1 MSTRQ
6 AGTALLLVL
15 WATILLAALIVGV
28 AASSRSQSQAA
39 VYGSARARAELAAE
53 AGLAHAVAGL
63 RAPDLAHQ
71 WVPDGRPYAF
81 TFDGAKV
88 TVRVVD
94 VNGLVDLN
102 AAPPRLLQALF
113 AAVGVNDADA
123 SRLAD
128 TIVEWRTAAPLATN
142 PPGGAVPD
150 AAQGA
155 RDQASADANQT
166 RGPFRSIDQ
175 LARVPGV
182 DMALYQRIAPAV
194 TVLSGRNFPDVSF
207 AGPRVLAAVRGLT
220 PQQAKVLVDGRRAR
234 PPARGVSN
242 GQAFGA
248 VANGPLVAGYGGVVQ
263 RVFSVAEMPD
273 GTRSGLDATLRMALT
288 GGIARPYKVL
298 AWRALAPGF

>member
-1 MSTRQ
+1 MNARQ
-6 AGTALLLVL
+6 RGTALLLVL
-15 WATILLAALIVGV
+15 WATILLAALIAGV

-39 VYGSARARAELAAE
+39 LYGSERVRAELAAE

-71 WVPDGRPYAF
+71 WVPDGRPYHF
-81 TFDGAKV
+81 EFDGAQV

-113 AAVGVNDADA
+113 TAVGVNDTDA

-128 TIVEWRTAAPLATN
+128 TIVQWRSATPLPTNAPAAGGAAP
-142 PPGGAVPD
+142 
-150 AAQGA
+150 GA
-155 RDQASADANQT
+155 RGQASAALNQA
-166 RGPFRSIDQ
+166 RGPFRAIDQ

-182 DMALYQRIAPAV
+182 DLALYDRVAPSV
-194 TVLSGRNFPDVSF
+194 TVFSGRNFPDVSF
-207 AGPRVLAAVRGLT
+207 AGSAVLAALRGVT
-220 PQQAKVLVDGRRAR
+220 PQQAKSLVDSRRR
-234 PPARGVSN
+234 QPAQRGVTN

-273 GTRSGLDATLRMALT
+273 GTRVGLDATLRMALT
-288 GGIARPYKVL
+288 GTMARPYKVL
-298 AWRALAPGF
+298 AWRMLAPGF

>member
-1 MSTRQ
+1 MNARQ
-6 AGTALLLVL
+6 HGAALLLVL
-15 WATILLAALIVGV
+15 WATILLTALIAGV

-39 VYGSARARAELAAE
+39 LFGSERVRAELAAE

-71 WVPDGRPYAF
+71 WVPDGRPYTFAF
-81 TFDGAKV
+81 GGAKV

-113 AAVGVNDADA
+113 AAEGVADVDAGH
-123 SRLAD
+123 LAD
-128 TIVEWRTAAPLATN
+128 TIVEWRSATPVATNAAAAP
-142 PPGGAVPD
+142 GAV
-150 AAQGA
+150 Q
-155 RDQASADANQT
+155 DQARAALNQA

-182 DMALYQRIAPAV
+182 DMALYDRVAPAV
-194 TVLSGRNFPDVSF
+194 TVFSGRNFPDVSF
-207 AGPRVLAAVRGLT
+207 AGSAVLAAVRGVT
-220 PQQAKVLVDGRRAR
+220 PQQAKVLVDGRRR
-234 PPARGVSN
+234 QPPQRGVSN

-248 VANGPLVAGYGGVVQ
+248 VADGPLVAGYGGVVQ
-263 RVFSVAEMPD
+263 RVFSEAEMPD
-273 GTRSGLDATLRMALT
+273 GTRAGLDATLRMALT

-298 AWRALAPGF
+298 AWRMLAPGF